1 MALQVD
7 TKAYIRKIVELAL
20 PATVENVLQTL
31 VGFVDTLM
39 IARVGLVA
47 VTAVGIAN
55 NILAVYLAIFIAL
68 GVGASSLISR
78 YLGAENTASA
88 KGIAMQSTVLAMAVG
103 LFFGLATL
111 LFGSQLLALMGADQE
126 VLDEAYLFF
135 AWVGG
140 GSVFLSLST
149 VFGSIL
155 RATGDTKT
163 PMVVNTQVNLLNI
176 ALDYLLIFG
185 PGPFPALGVLGTA
198 IGTVVARAIG
208 CVLLWRSVQ
217 QTSVAFTF
225 AELGSRH
232 AYKELVNLSVPAAAE
247 RLVMRLGQVLY
258 FGMIVSIGIKT
269 YAAHSI
275 AGNIESFTYMP
286 AYGLATA
293 AAVLVGNSFGAG
305 NRRDAYQY
313 GKLSALLG
321 VGVMS
326 VGGLIL
332 FVGSP
337 WFATWFTQ
345 DAEAIGKIV
354 TALRIDA
361 FSQPSL
367 AISLILAGAL
377 QGLGDTKSPLY
388 STAIG
393 MWGVRVVGVYV
404 LSVLLK
410 MDIAGIWISI
420 GVDLSIRAL
429 FLAYKFHGKTAKA

>member
-1 MALQVD
+1 MRLHADIKL
-7 TKAYIRKIVELAL
+7 YIKRIMDLAF
-20 PATVENVLQTL
+20 PATVENTLQTL

-78 YLGAENTASA
+78 YLGADKTQDA
-88 KGIAMQSTVLAMAVG
+88 KEIAMQSIIIAVVAG
-103 LFFGLATL
+103 LLFGLATL
-111 LFGSQLLALMGADQE
+111 LFGRRLLALMGAGQE
-126 VLDEAYLFF
+126 LLDEAYQFF
-135 AWVGG
+135 ALVGG
-140 GSVFLSLST
+140 GSVFLSLIT

-176 ALDYLLIFG
+176 LLDYLLIFG
-185 PGPFPALGVLGTA
+185 IGPLPALGVLGTA

-208 CVLLWRSVQ
+208 CVLLWRRVQ
-217 QTSVAFTF
+217 QTSVAFTLF
-225 AELGSRH
+225 ELKSRH
-232 AYKELVNLSVPAAAE
+232 AYKELVNLSIPAAAE
-247 RLVMRLGQVLY
+247 RMVMRLGQVLY
-258 FGMIVSIGIKT
+258 FGLIISIGIKT

-305 NRRDAYQY
+305 KRKEAYEY
-313 GKLSALLG
+313 GKISALLG
-321 VGVMS
+321 VGILS
-326 VGGLIL
+326 IGGLIL
-332 FVGSP
+332 FLGSP
-337 WFATWFTQ
+337 WFATWFTA
-345 DAEAIGKIV
+345 DPEAITKIV

-361 FSQPSL
+361 FIQPAL
-367 AISLILAGAL
+367 AVSLILAGAL

-393 MWGVRVVGVYV
+393 MWGIRIVGVYV
-404 LSVLLK
+404 LSVVWE

-420 GVDLSIRAL
+420 GIDLFVRAL
-429 FLAYKFHGKTAKA
+429 FLSYKFRGRTAKV